1 MAFRASH
8 TTTKTTRVKKTKP
21 ETPEKKQEDPDVP
34 TASIEDLIGA
44 PGTSTAASSE
54 SDTPTAT
61 ADVFVKAPTGTS
73 TAETPAGAPEQPG
86 GQRERSWNGTAGS
99 RPSIRPGSGYNGESG
114 RGGYGANPR
123 SGYGEIGRGYGGYR
137 RGSMQQGRPGY
148 SQGRGGYRDHSAP
161 GGTSRGGYGEGTR
174 QGYDQGGY
182 RRNDWTPGAEP
193 VIHTQ
198 DINVPTETVRGILDS
213 MPEGHGFL
221 RPKFTP
227 SDRDVY
233 ISQSQIRRFLLRNG
247 DMVEGQARQPKD
259 NERYWGLLKVEKI
272 NDQPAEEM
280 TTRPRFDD
288 LTAIY
293 PDRQLKLESGQ
304 LPLSTRIIDLV
315 APIGFGQRALI
326 VSPPKAG
333 KTTILKE
340 LATGIAANYPNVHLM
355 AALIGERPEEVTD
368 LTRNIKGEVLAS
380 NFDESPSEQTRVAE
394 VALDRAKRLVEMGKD
409 VVILLDSI
417 TRLARAYNLVVNPS
431 GRTLSGGFD
440 PAALY
445 PAKKFLGAA
454 RCVENQSTVLSSQL
468 SNTGSSGGQLTGQP
482 KTEKPETENGKQKTD
497 NSVVSGG
504 SLTVIGTA
512 LVETGSRMDDLIY
525 EEFKGTGNMELTLS
539 RVLQERRIFP
549 AIDVGKSG
557 TRHDELLLGAE
568 AMKKVVTLRHML
580 SLLSDEER
588 TMMLVDRLGKTKSNE
603 EFLESLSQGA

>member
-8 TTTKTTRVKKTKP
+8 TSTKSPRAKKTAQ
-21 ETPEKKQEDPDVP
+21 ETTSSDTEPKEPVEEAPAFSVEDIV
-34 TASIEDLIGA
+34 GA
-44 PGTSTAASSE
+44 PVSQ
-54 SDTPTAT
+54 
-61 ADVFVKAPTGTS
+61 
-73 TAETPAGAPEQPG
+73 APEPKPVPAEEQPAVPSAEAPRSSDRPRPAPRY
-86 GQRERSWNGTAGS
+86 GQE
-99 RPSIRPGSGYNGESG
+99 GYD
-114 RGGYGANPR
+114 RGGFGGN
-123 SGYGEIGRGYGGYR
+123 RGYGNFR
-137 RGSMQQGRPGY
+137 RNGF
-148 SQGRGGYRDHSAP
+148 
-161 GGTSRGGYGEGTR
+161 GYGGGRFRDRGER
-174 QGYDQGGY
+174 PSRPFDQGGY
-182 RRNDWTPGAEP
+182 RRNDWGASP
-193 VIHTQ
+193 DGQTQ
-198 DINVPTETVRGILDS
+198 DINVPTETVRGILDT

-259 NERYWGLLKVEKI
+259 NERYWGLLKVEKV
-272 NDQPAEEM
+272 NEQVAEE
-280 TTRPRFDD
+280 TATRPRFDD

-293 PDRQLKLESGQ
+293 PNRQLKLESAQ
-304 LPLSTRIIDLV
+304 TPLSTRIIDLV
-315 APIGFGQRALI
+315 APVGFGQRALI

-340 LATGIAANYPNVHLM
+340 LAAGISANYPDVHLM

-368 LTRNIKGEVLAS
+368 LSRSIKGEVLAS
-380 NFDESPSEQTRVAE
+380 NFDESPPDQTRVAE

-409 VVILLDSI
+409 VVVLLDSI

-454 RCVENQSTVLSSQL
+454 RCVE
-468 SNTGSSGGQLTGQP
+468 GAD
-482 KTEKPETENGKQKTD
+482 GK
-497 NSVVSGG
+497 SGG

-512 LVETGSRMDDLIY
+512 LVDTGSRMDDLIY
-525 EEFKGTGNMELTLS
+525 EEFKGTGNMELHLS
-539 RVLQERRIFP
+539 RNLQERRIFP

-557 TRHDELLLGAE
+557 TRHDELLLGE
-568 AMKKVVTLRHML
+568 EKMKKVTTLRHML

-588 TMMLVDRLGKTKSNE
+588 TMMLVDRLGKTKSND
-603 EFLESLSQGA
+603 EFLESLSQG